1 MSDNSSIVSHPPK
14 SSHSTS
20 PSHSPV
26 VRTIVRTLKKG
37 FRRYHQLLVTSPKS
51 LDFKPFRASILLD
64 SRQKNYRLHMARHV
78 HFDVRSTCLSS
89 ETCQRFCSFTIH
101 APSGSVRQWELV
113 YSLLPTLLYAS
124 RVIPYRLP
132 PDALLNIGNWSK
144 ELYRLTLALF
154 KIQKRRNFPA

>member
-64 SRQKNYRLHMARHV
+64 SRQKNYRLHVVFVEQHLATV
-78 HFDVRSTCLSS
+78 FSIIIYAEFKSDSLQDAVIFLSKPTVFECFITTPDIDLELSS
-89 ETCQRFCSFTIH
+89 AH
-101 APSGSVRQWELV
+101 V
-113 YSLLPTLLYAS
+113 
-124 RVIPYRLP
+124 
-132 PDALLNIGNWSK
+132 K
-144 ELYRLTLALF
+144 
-154 KIQKRRNFPA
+154 

>member
-64 SRQKNYRLHMARHV
+64 SRQKNYRLHMARGNKIDT
-78 HFDVRSTCLSS
+78 HFLRLFVRSGQKNISTGILQFCQLTGTYLRVFDHKSLSNV
-89 ETCQRFCSFTIH
+89 CSQLLC
-101 APSGSVRQWELV
+101 VRGNMSTGWKL
-113 YSLLPTLLYAS
+113 SLS
-124 RVIPYRLP
+124 NRCRI
-132 PDALLNIGNWSK
+132 SSFFEMK
-144 ELYRLTLALF
+144 
-154 KIQKRRNFPA
+154 K

>member
-64 SRQKNYRLHMARHV
+64 SRQKNYRLHMARHSHLDT
-78 HFDVRSTCLSS
+78 HFSCL
-89 ETCQRFCSFTIH
+89 F
-101 APSGSVRQWELV
+101 
-113 YSLLPTLLYAS
+113 
-124 RVIPYRLP
+124 
-132 PDALLNIGNWSK
+132 ALLRSGTYPRFACSHFWLWEHIYWFLRSWEHVDKPLRKESK
-144 ELYRLTLALF
+144 MVQTKKQHCAFR
-154 KIQKRRNFPA
+154 

>member
-1 MSDNSSIVSHPPK
+1 MSDNSSLVSHPPK

-20 PSHSPV
+20 PSHSPE

-113 YSLLPTLLYAS
+113 YAPLPTSLYAN
-124 RVIPYRLP
+124 RLIPYRLN
-132 PDALLNIGNWSK
+132 PDALLNIGN
-144 ELYRLTLALF
+144 
-154 KIQKRRNFPA
+154 